1 MRATRIAMFGFVIGF
16 YAVFAASA
24 NAQCGVSLNGDR
36 PVFPARSAFQ
46 AMRAP
51 NAFQEMR
58 APSQEAGDLFA
69 SDGTFASDA
78 TIVGLWDV
86 KFISDNVVVDEGFD
100 QFHSDGTEILND
112 TPPPATGNVCLGI
125 YKLPATTSIKLKHP
139 SWIYDPTNTF
149 VIGRATILEQIN
161 LDRGGRVFTG
171 TFTIQFRDLDGNPIA
186 PDFSGQLRGERI
198 TP

>member
-1 MRATRIAMFGFVIGF
+1 MFGFVIGF

-36 PVFPARSAFQ
+36 PVFPARA
-46 AMRAP
+46 
-51 NAFQEMR
+51 AFQEMR
-58 APSQEAGDLFA
+58 APAAFQEMRAPIQEATDPFA
-69 SDGTFASDA
+69 SDV

-112 TPPPATGNVCLGI
+112 TPPPATGNVCLGV
-125 YKLPATTSIKLKHP
+125 YKLPATASIKLKHP

-161 LDRGGRVFTG
+161 LDRGGKIFTG

-186 PDFSGQLRGERI
+186 PDFSGQLRGDRI

>member
-1 MRATRIAMFGFVIGF
+1 MRATRIAMFGFAIGF
-16 YAVFAASA
+16 YLVFAASA

-46 AMRAP
+46 EMRATP
-51 NAFQEMR
+51 AFQEMR
-58 APSQEAGDLFA
+58 APAQDADGLFA
-69 SDGTFASDA
+69 AEQ

-86 KFISDNVVVDEGFD
+86 KFIFNNEVVDEGFD

-112 TPPPATGNVCLGI
+112 TPPPATGNVCLGV
-125 YKLPATTSIKLKHP
+125 YKTPATSSIKLKHP

-149 VIGRATILEQIN
+149 VIGRATILEQIT
-161 LDRGGRVFTG
+161 LDRGGNFFTG
-171 TFTIQFRDLDGNPIA
+171 AFTIQFRDLNGTPIA
-186 PDFSGQLRGERI
+186 PDFSGQLRGDRI

>member
-1 MRATRIAMFGFVIGF
+1 MRATKIAMFGFVIGF
-16 YAVFAASA
+16 FAVFATSA
-24 NAQCGVSLNGDR
+24 NAQCGVTLDGDR
-36 PVFPARSAFQ
+36 PVFPARSTFQ
-46 AMRAP
+46 QMRAP
-51 NAFQEMR
+51 AAFQEMR
-58 APSQEAGDLFA
+58 APIQEATDL
-69 SDGTFASDA
+69 FASDA

-86 KFISDNVVVDEGFD
+86 KFISNGEVVDEGFD

-112 TPPPATGNVCLGI
+112 TPPPATGNVCLGV

-161 LDRGGRVFTG
+161 LDRGGNIFTG
-171 TFTIQFRDLDGNPIA
+171 TFTIQFRDLSGNPIA
-186 PDFSGQLRGERI
+186 PDFSGQLRGDRI

>member
-1 MRATRIAMFGFVIGF
+1 MRATKIAMFGFVIGF
-16 YAVFAASA
+16 FAVFATSA
-24 NAQCGVSLNGDR
+24 NAQCGVALDGDR
-36 PVFPARSAFQ
+36 PVFPARSTFQ

-51 NAFQEMR
+51 AAFREMR
-58 APSQEAGDLFA
+58 APIQEATDA
-69 SDGTFASDA
+69 FASDA

-86 KFISDNVVVDEGFD
+86 KFISNGEVVDEGFD

-112 TPPPATGNVCLGI
+112 TPPPATGNVCLGV

-161 LDRGGRVFTG
+161 LDRGGNIFTG
-171 TFTIQFRDLDGNPIA
+171 TFTIQFRDLSGNPIA
-186 PDFSGQLRGERI
+186 PDFSGQLRGDRI

>member
-1 MRATRIAMFGFVIGF
+1 MRATRIAMFGFIIGF
-16 YAVFAASA
+16 YAVFGASA
-24 NAQCGVSLNGDR
+24 NAQCGVSLDGDR

-46 AMRAP
+46 QMRAQI
-51 NAFQEMR
+51 AFQELR
-58 APSQEAGDLFA
+58 VPSQEAGDLP
-69 SDGTFASDA
+69 ASDA

-112 TPPPATGNVCLGI
+112 TPPPATGNVCLGV

-161 LDRGGRVFTG
+161 VDRRGNFFTG

-186 PDFSGQLRGERI
+186 PDFSGQLRGDRI